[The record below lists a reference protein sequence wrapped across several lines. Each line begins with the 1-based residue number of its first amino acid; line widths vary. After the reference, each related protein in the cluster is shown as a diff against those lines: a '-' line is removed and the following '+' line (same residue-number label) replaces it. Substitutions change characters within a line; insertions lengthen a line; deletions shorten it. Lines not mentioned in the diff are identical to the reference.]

1 MKNENKKSEYLCG
14 NQQFADLIINS
25 KESNLN
31 ETDSKFIK
39 LIYENTESEEERKKL
54 IKNLE
59 IVKSPEKSD
68 EEKSKSN
75 KFLGKFLESSVGEA
89 GKQIVKELIENGA
102 DYLQGLNF

>member
-1 MKNENKKSEYLCG
+1 M
-14 NQQFADLIINS
+14 
-25 KESNLN
+25 
-31 ETDSKFIK
+31 
-39 LIYENTESEEERKKL
+39 IYENTESEEERKKL